1 MDFDFDFIYGNDTI
15 YVTGSAGYEGTRGDY
30 DTPSDYEAVYN
41 LEDIEIT
48 ISALE
53 HSVTVDW
60 SRIDRE
66 LKDEIV
72 KQIDMWV

>member
-1 MDFDFDFIYGNDTI
+1 MDFDFDFIYGDDTI
-15 YVTGSAGYEGTRGDY
+15 YVTGSAGYVGDKGDY
-30 DTPSDYEAVYN
+30 YTPAHYEAVYN
-41 LEDIEIT
+41 PEDIEIT
-48 ISALE
+48 ISGE
-53 HSVTVDW
+53 DSSEMVQW

>member
-1 MDFDFDFIYGNDTI
+1 
-15 YVTGSAGYEGTRGDY
+15 
-30 DTPSDYEAVYN
+30 
-41 LEDIEIT
+41 
-48 ISALE
+48 LE
-53 HSVTVDW
+53 HSETVDW

>member
-41 LEDIEIT
+41 PEDIEIT
-48 ISALE
+48 ISGE
-53 HSVTVDW
+53 DSSETVHW
-60 SRIDRE
+60 SRIYRE